1 MPQQSK
7 TEENRLSKE
16 EQREVNRSTSLSSP
30 QIFEVVR
37 HEGLSELK
45 RPSNSLMWSGIAA
58 GIALS
63 LSVYCQAFLLAG
75 LEGSDYA
82 SVIACFGYTVGF
94 VIVVLGRLQLFT
106 ENTITV
112 VLPLL
117 SQFSKRCLV
126 ETLRLW
132 GIVFAANMV
141 GTFSSAWGAIHIF
154 PADKTAAFLEV
165 SHHLLDYSF
174 WDCFVLGIPSGFLI
188 AVMVWLLP
196 SAQSS
201 GFWVVI
207 FITFFIALGGMTHVI
222 AGSTEYFLLALN
234 GEIEWLRA
242 CFGGILPT
250 LLGNIIGGTGLF
262 ALITYAQVR
271 DEVQLND

>member
-1 MPQQSK
+1 
-7 TEENRLSKE
+7 
-16 EQREVNRSTSLSSP
+16 
-30 QIFEVVR
+30 
-37 HEGLSELK
+37 
-45 RPSNSLMWSGIAA
+45 MWSGIAA

-188 AVMVWLLP
+188 AVMVWLLL
-196 SAQSS
+196 
-201 GFWVVI
+201 
-207 FITFFIALGGMTHVI
+207 IADRN
-222 AGSTEYFLLALN
+222 LL
-234 GEIEWLRA
+234 
-242 CFGGILPT
+242 FGGVAAGVASGVWVHHRTGFLGIRFQIKRAPS
-250 LLGNIIGGTGLF
+250 LLT
-262 ALITYAQVR
+262 T
-271 DEVQLND
+271 